1 MTYISLMNSITLTSG
16 YCVPGYELNPNPGQ
30 LLNTSSAP
38 MGTKCN
44 IDLTKLIPE
53 VQFGNEFLPFGYMN
67 PFRIVN
73 IIPDNS
79 ANGGP
84 ALPGGFQYPQEQHVP
99 TQQAGY
105 VDYMIYDD
113 LSGLIVPFKI
123 KYIIDNDNLVVDGNL
138 AVLPGGNVYYASS
151 RGWAPRKIKISGQSW
166 DMSFL
171 GDSVMTN
178 YNLGVFTTI
187 EIGNG
192 VDVVPP
198 MVIAFTSNTVFITY
212 E

>member
-1 MTYISLMNSITLTSG
+1 MNSITLTGG

-30 LLNTSSAP
+30 LLNTSPVP
-38 MGTKCN
+38 MGTKCE
-44 IDLTKLIPE
+44 IDITKLIKE
-53 VQFGNEFLPFGYMN
+53 VQFGQEFTQFGYMN
-67 PFRIVN
+67 PSIIAN
-73 IIPDNS
+73 IDFDNS

-84 ALPGGFQYPQEQHVP
+84 TLTGGVVYPEEQHVP
-99 TQQAGY
+99 TQQKGY

-113 LSGLIVPFKI
+113 LGGVVVPFKI
-123 KYIIDNDNLVVDGNL
+123 KYIIDDSFLVVDGNL
-138 AVLPGGNVYYASS
+138 AVFPGGNVNFVSS

-178 YNLGVFTTI
+178 YNIGAFTTI

-198 MVIAFTSNTVFITY
+198 MVIAFTGNIVFITY

>member
-1 MTYISLMNSITLTSG
+1 MNSITLTGG
-16 YCVPGYELNPNPGQ
+16 YCVPGYELNPNPG
-30 LLNTSSAP
+30 LLNNTSPAP
-38 MGTKCN
+38 MGTRCR
-44 IDLTKLIPE
+44 IDTTNLISD
-53 VQFGNEFLPFGYMN
+53 VQFGQEFSQFGYMDPN
-67 PFRIVN
+67 SIAN
-73 IIPDNS
+73 IIPNNS

-84 ALPGGFQYPQEQHVP
+84 TLTPGLNYPDDQHVP

-105 VDYMIYDD
+105 VDYIIYDD
-113 LSGLIVPFKI
+113 LGGLIVPFKI
-123 KYIIDNDNLVVDGNL
+123 KYIIDNEYLVVDGNL
-138 AVLPGGNVYYASS
+138 SVFPGGNVYYASS

-198 MVIAFTSNTVFITY
+198 MVIAFTGNTVFITY